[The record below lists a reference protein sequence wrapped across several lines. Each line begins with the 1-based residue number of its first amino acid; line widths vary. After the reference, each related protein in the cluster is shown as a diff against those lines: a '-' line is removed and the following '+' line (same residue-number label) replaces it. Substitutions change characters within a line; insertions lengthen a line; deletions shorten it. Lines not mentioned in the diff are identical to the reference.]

1 MTSITQNNVRY
12 LPHELKTRLHAV
24 ETYRNGNSIEYVC
37 RKYHI
42 SRTSSLC
49 FTFWG
54 LCDIIYMS
62 RMNLER
68 NIFDWLVNLNSF
80 STNEIVASQS
90 KIFFLGFK

>member
-1 MTSITQNNVRY
+1 MTHTEYTKLILNIKDNNIFFN
-12 LPHELKTRLHAV
+12 ENCLK
-24 ETYRNGNSIEYVC
+24 I
-37 RKYHI
+37 
-42 SRTSSLC
+42 SLC

-90 KIFFLGFK
+90 KIFF

>member
-1 MTSITQNNVRY
+1 MNNC
-12 LPHELKTRLHAV
+12 TM
-24 ETYRNGNSIEYVC
+24 NSYEMKRDILNF
-37 RKYHI
+37 
-42 SRTSSLC
+42 SLC

>member
-1 MTSITQNNVRY
+1 MERGEKGTKIRNLSLGQLKGITRQYERLANKSKKNIESE
-12 LPHELKTRLHAV
+12 HLKIINML
-24 ETYRNGNSIEYVC
+24 
-37 RKYHI
+37 KF
-42 SRTSSLC
+42 SLC

-90 KIFFLGFK
+90 KIFF